1 MNKILAT
8 KQEGSDAVE
17 SCSSKAPDFQITGMI
32 LKCCFEIMDELGC
45 GFLESVYRNALFF
58 SLQEKGLTAE
68 VEKIFEVYFKKQKI
82 GLYIADLVVENTV
95 VIELKC
101 VKCLLPEHQ
110 AQTINYLKASNIPIG
125 LLINFGQG
133 KLEYKRLYRPIV

>member
-82 GLYIADLVVENTV
+82 G
-95 VIELKC
+95 
-101 VKCLLPEHQ
+101 
-110 AQTINYLKASNIPIG
+110 
-125 LLINFGQG
+125 
-133 KLEYKRLYRPIV
+133 